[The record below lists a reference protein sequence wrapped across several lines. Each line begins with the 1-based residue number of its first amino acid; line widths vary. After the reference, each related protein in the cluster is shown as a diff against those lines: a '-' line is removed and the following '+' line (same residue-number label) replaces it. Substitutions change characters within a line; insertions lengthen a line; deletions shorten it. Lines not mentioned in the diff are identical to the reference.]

1 MVALQSVEDCCAHFV
16 LPLQVSARVKQTNK
30 QTKIE
35 NFNFHSYYTVKFG
48 SLCSFPLSV
57 FSVDLTYDNYFLC
70 SAHLMPNVF
79 MNH

>member
-1 MVALQSVEDCCAHFV
+1 MVALQSVKDCCAHFI
-16 LPLQVSARVKQTNK
+16 LPLQVSVRAK

-70 SAHLMPNVF
+70 SAHLTPNVF